1 MKKYKS
7 KNTFLDL
14 RELFGEFG
22 GGWYKILILLGARGF
37 GKTYGTQNY
46 LFRQFFK
53 KGRKFIWLRL
63 KEPAVKAL
71 LSNNAKDFFNS
82 TLLEKW
88 KITGVKV
95 IGNNVYITRGNP
107 EDKTTY
113 MEICKIMALS
123 TFYTMK
129 GVDLQKD
136 GNKKKVKEE
145 FQKNFERQTKKYYN
159 IVLDEMNAEK
169 AEKRT
174 FDITYAYV
182 NMIETITRNDLDR
195 RLILTGN
202 TLDEGSEILSNC
214 FEFIPEEFGIY
225 KIYKKRTIIHYMES
239 SEKYKEE
246 KKKSFSGLLLANA
259 STFTNEV
266 DFKDQDLIVGKDNK
280 PIQSIIRFDK
290 DKYYTLTDG
299 VISHKK
305 IPKNSNIPVIALSP
319 LIGGLPFYQDVA
331 DDFISRVYMRLFKFD
346 TRVSCVKF
354 HADIRLLKGIK

>member
-1 MKKYKS
+1 MKNYRS
-7 KNTFLDL
+7 KNTYLDT

-22 GGWYKILILLGARGF
+22 GGWYKILIMLGARGY

-53 KGRKFIWLRL
+53 KGQKFIWLRL

-82 TLLEKW
+82 KLLAKW

-107 EDKTTY
+107 DDKDSY
-113 MEICKIMALS
+113 VEICKVMALS

-136 GNKKKVKEE
+136 GNKKKVKDE
-145 FQKNFERQTKKYYN
+145 FQKRVINASKKYYN

-225 KIYKKRTIIHYMES
+225 KIHNKRTIIHYMES
-239 SEKYKEE
+239 SEAYKEE
-246 KKKSFSGLLLANA
+246 KRKSFSGLLLGNA

-266 DFKDQDLIVGKDNK
+266 DFQDQDLIVGKDNK
-280 PIQSIIRFDK
+280 PIQSIIRFSK

-305 IPKNSNIPVIALSP
+305 IPKDANIRVIALAP
-319 LIGGLPFYQDVA
+319 LIGGLPYYEEIA
-331 DDFISRVYMRLFKFD
+331 KDFIERVYMRMFKFD
-346 TRVSCVKF
+346 TRVTCVKF
-354 HADIRLLKGIK
+354 QADIRLLKGIK